1 MPDSML
7 GAEERTRMQDRQH
20 SGEDRREATITEC
33 GQWEHIGVG
42 GSMTSHGGSEERPAE
57 R

>member
-1 MPDSML
+1 ML

-33 GQWEHIGVG
+33 GQWEHIGG
-42 GSMTSHGGSEERPAE
+42 GEGQHDLSRGIRGEAS
-57 R
+57 

>member
-1 MPDSML
+1 ML

-33 GQWEHIGVG
+33 GQWEHIGG
-42 GSMTSHGGSEERPAE
+42 GRGSMTSHGGSEERPVE